1 MLIRSYGFSH
11 ALLGTTGPEERK
23 YQLVM
28 MLAAQNM
35 RIIYTV
41 HSIEFTTTPASLAI
55 ASGSEYNRERFQDPG
70 LYLFLL

>member
-1 MLIRSYGFSH
+1 
-11 ALLGTTGPEERK
+11 
-23 YQLVM
+23 

-41 HSIEFTTTPASLAI
+41 HSIEFTNTPASPAI
-55 ASGSEYNRERFQDPG
+55 ASRAEYNREGFQDPG